1 MSGMLPNPVAMRS
14 RIKVDGGVVI
24 VHITCHTR
32 SSVVVFFQY
41 IYLTGAVAK
50 RNIASGA
57 QVGRRCPWRLSAAG
71 SPDDAAGMLFF

>member
-14 RIKVDGGVVI
+14 RIEVDGGVVI

-41 IYLTGAVAK
+41 FYLTG
-50 RNIASGA
+50 
-57 QVGRRCPWRLSAAG
+57 L
-71 SPDDAAGMLFF
+71 